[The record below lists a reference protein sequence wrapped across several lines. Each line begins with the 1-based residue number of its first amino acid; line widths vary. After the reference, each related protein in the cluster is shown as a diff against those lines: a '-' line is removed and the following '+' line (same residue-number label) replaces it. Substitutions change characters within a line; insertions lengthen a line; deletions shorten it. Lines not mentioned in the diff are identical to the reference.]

1 MVIFIISGG
10 YERRN
15 DGDDGDYALL
25 LRALN
30 GGLCT

>member
-15 DGDDGDYALL
+15 DGDDGDDALL
-25 LRALN
+25 LRAYSVASRI
-30 GGLCT
+30 